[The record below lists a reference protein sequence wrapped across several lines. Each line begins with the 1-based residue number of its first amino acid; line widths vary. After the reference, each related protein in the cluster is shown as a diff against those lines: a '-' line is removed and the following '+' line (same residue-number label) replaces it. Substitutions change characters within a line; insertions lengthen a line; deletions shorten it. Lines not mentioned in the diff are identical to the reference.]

1 LKVKTRALVVVNTL
15 VNSTHTPS
23 LSLCSL
29 TGLETIGACVD
40 MLRCFEVL
48 TKKEAVRKALE
59 KKTEGTLIL
68 FHSQIADSRSRF
80 DRNRLSPTLMDDEPT
95 FAGAASWARGMKRRI
110 EHDWALLQQARPWLP
125 KVSESFG
132 VRRWCCVHQ
141 WV

>member
-1 LKVKTRALVVVNTL
+1 
-15 VNSTHTPS
+15 
-23 LSLCSL
+23 
-29 TGLETIGACVD
+29 

-68 FHSQIADSRSRF
+68 FHSQIADPRSRF

-132 VRRWCCVHQ
+132 AMRWCCVHQ
-141 WV
+141 WVKSAVTHVAMFLHCVCSLFCACAYPGCCVFDS

>member
-1 LKVKTRALVVVNTL
+1 
-15 VNSTHTPS
+15 
-23 LSLCSL
+23 
-29 TGLETIGACVD
+29 
-40 MLRCFEVL
+40 MLRCFEAL

-80 DRNRLSPTLMDDEPT
+80 DRNRLSPSLMDDEPT

-125 KVSESFG
+125 KVSARRRPKGHDLLSLCG
-132 VRRWCCVHQ
+132 VCSVLGVECLECLD
-141 WV
+141 

>member
-1 LKVKTRALVVVNTL
+1 
-15 VNSTHTPS
+15 
-23 LSLCSL
+23 
-29 TGLETIGACVD
+29 

-132 VRRWCCVHQ
+132 AMRWVLCSSVGMSAVTHVAMFCTVFLFCACAYPGC
-141 WV
+141 WVFDS

>member
-1 LKVKTRALVVVNTL
+1 
-15 VNSTHTPS
+15 
-23 LSLCSL
+23 
-29 TGLETIGACVD
+29 

-132 VRRWCCVHQ
+132 AMRWCCVHP
-141 WV
+141 WVRVP